1 MDKELLIALRR
12 FSTGKKIHSLAM
24 WAGIRYGIVD
34 KITQRVFMAIHSS
47 RLKEMYICWP
57 VDQERK
63 KLKNERKHRHVMLGE
78 RVGVWLMVCLY
89 HSTQSLDI
97 IGTYSLIERATIQ

>member
-24 WAGIRYGIVD
+24 WAGIRYGTVD

-47 RLKEMYICWP
+47 RLKEMYIGWP

-63 KLKNERKHRHVMLGE
+63 KAQKWAETQACYAWREGWCMVDGMLIP
-78 RVGVWLMVCLY
+78 LY
-89 HSTQSLDI
+89 SKPRYYWDL
-97 IGTYSLIERATIQ
+97 